1 MEPRTVWATCLLLV
15 VAGSIPAAAQS
26 TGLPPACIKMSHPE
40 VVPVTAAGGV
50 LTSPFFSDHV
60 TYPTY
65 LDCLWRLSTEDG
77 FYPVVMVEHFDLQ
90 PQGGVGCRDAFIVH
104 FPDLGPDRSE
114 YGNFCGTQIPRCFYY
129 NGRHIDIRFF
139 TDGITQSNTGWRI
152 TYNASRTP
160 VCPTEAPPVLVT
172 TIASNTEATVN
183 TGVGPTEAPQIP
195 TTPPGLTI
203 MPSER
208 PPLVGAIVGGTLACV
223 AIVTMLLLWCFCCYW
238 RRRKRPP
245 QVAETLANPGARL
258 DIVIFR
264 NGEDRTSLMNPNYG
278 QRAEFTA
285 LAAMSSNRG
294 ATPDNCY
301 SGGDLKQPL
310 LDGAV
315 SPVVESPT
323 GPPKFMPPSPP
334 TPRHAGPPKF
344 VPPSPP
350 AARHAGPPKFVP
362 PSPPTARHAGPPKFV
377 PPSPPRSPSG
387 KDWSG
392 GPDDVFFEDRSRTYD
407 ECSDPGY
414 AEIDESIAKVGDG
427 ESRLDEAAGG
437 GVAGAAARGR
447 GSSANVYI
455 FSPRPKFPAKRTPPY
470 AQVSLLDDAKE
481 KGGNFT
487 FDVAGDALPLAEGYD
502 EPMATASRDSG
513 HGTAGSD
520 ADGYEVPIA
529 TTRAQELEED
539 ADGYAVPMATALPN
553 NQSRLGYDH
562 LHDADKSRKQGIGY
576 DRLHGNKN
584 GYDQLS
590 RESDKP
596 VGPRSSKY
604 SKLDS
609 RVEEEDL

>member
-1 MEPRTVWATCLLLV
+1 MEPWTVWATCLLLG

-40 VVPVTAAGGV
+40 VVPVTVAGGV

-114 YGNFCGTQIPRCFYY
+114 YGNFCGTQIPKCFYY
-129 NGRHIDIRFF
+129 AGRHIDIRFF
-139 TDGITQSNTGWRI
+139 TDGNTQSNTGWRI

-160 VCPTEAPPVLVT
+160 VCPTEAPPVLVS
-172 TIASNTEATVN
+172 TIASNTKATAN
-183 TGVGPTEAPQIP
+183 TGVGPTETPQTP

-245 QVAETLANPGARL
+245 QVAETLANPGARP

-310 LDGAV
+310 LDGAT
-315 SPVVESPT
+315 SPGVESP
-323 GPPKFMPPSPP
+323 
-334 TPRHAGPPKF
+334 RHTGPPKF

-362 PSPPTARHAGPPKFV
+362 PPHLPQGMPVRRNSCPPPHLPRGMPVRRSLCPPPHLAPRAAKTGRAAPMTCSLKTAAERTTSIRTRDTRRLTRASRRSAMASCVWMMPREVEMQDPPLGVVTVQPMCTSSAPGRSFPPSALRPMLKSACWTILTKKAGTSPLMSPATRSHWRRVTTKPWQPRHVTPGTARPEV
-377 PPSPPRSPSG
+377 T
-387 KDWSG
+387 
-392 GPDDVFFEDRSRTYD
+392 RT
-407 ECSDPGY
+407 GT
-414 AEIDESIAKVGDG
+414 
-427 ESRLDEAAGG
+427 R
-437 GVAGAAARGR
+437 
-447 GSSANVYI
+447 
-455 FSPRPKFPAKRTPPY
+455 FP
-470 AQVSLLDDAKE
+470 
-481 KGGNFT
+481 
-487 FDVAGDALPLAEGYD
+487 
-502 EPMATASRDSG
+502 
-513 HGTAGSD
+513 
-520 ADGYEVPIA
+520 
-529 TTRAQELEED
+529 
-539 ADGYAVPMATALPN
+539 
-553 NQSRLGYDH
+553 
-562 LHDADKSRKQGIGY
+562 
-576 DRLHGNKN
+576 
-584 GYDQLS
+584 
-590 RESDKP
+590 
-596 VGPRSSKY
+596 
-604 SKLDS
+604 
-609 RVEEEDL
+609 

>member
-1 MEPRTVWATCLLLV
+1 MPGRLSRLIEVTGMRACKPFFALRDEPFTQKHPVSARPLSDQMFDRLLIGV
-15 VAGSIPAAAQS
+15 R
-26 TGLPPACIKMSHPE
+26 LPPACIKMSHPE
-40 VVPVTAAGGV
+40 VVPVTVAGGV

-60 TYPTY
+60 TYPTS
-65 LDCLWRLSTEDG
+65 LDCLWRLSTEDD
-77 FYPVVMVEHFDLQ
+77 FYPVVLVEQFDLE
-90 PQGGVGCRDAFIVH
+90 PRGGAAANFQCRDAFIVH

-114 YGNFCGTQIPRCFYY
+114 YGNFCGSQIPRCFYY
-129 NGRHIDIRFF
+129 AGRHIDIRFF
-139 TDGITQSNTGWRI
+139 TDGNTQSNTGWRI

-160 VCPTEAPPVLVT
+160 VCPTEAAPVLVS
-172 TIASNTEATVN
+172 TIASNTETAAN

-203 MPSER
+203 IPSER

-245 QVAETLANPGARL
+245 QVAETLANPGARP

-310 LDGAV
+310 LDGAT
-315 SPVVESPT
+315 SPGVESPRHT
-323 GPPKFMPPSPP
+323 GPPKFM
-334 TPRHAGPPKF
+334 
-344 VPPSPP
+344 PPSPP

-362 PSPPTARHAGPPKFV
+362 PSPPAARHAGPPKFV

-407 ECSDPGY
+407 D
-414 AEIDESIAKVGDG
+414 
-427 ESRLDEAAGG
+427 
-437 GVAGAAARGR
+437 
-447 GSSANVYI
+447 
-455 FSPRPKFPAKRTPPY
+455 PRPKFPAKRTPPY
-470 AQVSLLDDAKE
+470 AQVSLLDDTYE

-529 TTRAQELEED
+529 TRAQELEED

-562 LHDADKSRKQGIGY
+562 LHDADNSRKQGIGY

-596 VGPRSSKY
+596 PGPRSSKY
-604 SKLDS
+604 SKLDN
-609 RVEEEDL
+609 RAEEEDL